1 MLSAVGL
8 RRTCVAPHTLRMPPR
23 RDLFRVGL
31 VVLLLVGAF
40 FVALPWLGCLMRVR
54 PDMILGVTLGVCTTT
69 IWPTLPAGGIN
80 IPGFTGPYFGNLILG
95 LVYLVAA
102 VYVTF
107 SKRL

>member
-1 MLSAVGL
+1 
-8 RRTCVAPHTLRMPPR
+8 MPPR

-40 FVALPWLGCLMRVR
+40 FVALPWL
-54 PDMILGVTLGVCTTT
+54 DMILGVMLGVCTTT
-69 IWPTLPAGGIN
+69 IWPTLPGGGIN